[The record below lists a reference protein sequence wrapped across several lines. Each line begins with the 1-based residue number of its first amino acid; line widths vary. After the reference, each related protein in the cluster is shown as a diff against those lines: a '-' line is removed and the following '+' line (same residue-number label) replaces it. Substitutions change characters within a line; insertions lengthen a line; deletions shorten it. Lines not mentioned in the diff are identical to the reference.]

1 MNYLVVG
8 AGNASRPV
16 ARLLNYL
23 GHKVIITD
31 LKEISEFKPIYQTWL
46 HKMESEGIILD
57 LNNPEPTLEGIEAV
71 YMPPTLSDDVPIAK
85 LIAESDVKVLT
96 NEDFSQTVNDLVPVD
111 IIGITGSMGKTTT
124 TMLITSV
131 FKAAGYDVWSCSS
144 LANNLVSETIIDGII
159 TGKAKNCDIAVFEL
173 PHGTLGLLK
182 KLDIKVGVLSYL
194 TEEHL
199 NEFGGSYENYIL
211 RKLIIQDISE
221 KFIANAECMY
231 ETDLLREDTI
241 FYTMGDDADFKG
253 TMGDKSLTVTYDGGQ
268 FTTPFNMM
276 SYFFENAVGATA
288 VGLNCGISED
298 DIIKALSTFKGI
310 SAHMEDYG
318 DYNGRQVIIDA
329 AFLPDG
335 IRATLDYFEG
345 ESLVVFLDHF
355 DTSWVRDKEEVGRIL
370 DEYDNI
376 KAVLA
381 SGFDES
387 IQKTEIH
394 IAYEILDAITNEK
407 MIKVATDTLEE
418 AAELSF
424 KYSEPGDVILH
435 MGPLISFDRVNI
447 LNKIMKGLKDGSR
460 KYE

>member
-23 GHKVIITD
+23 GHNVTITD
-31 LKEISEFKPIYQTWL
+31 LKEMSEFKPIYQTWL
-46 HKMESEGIILD
+46 TKMESEGIILD
-57 LNNPEPTLEGIEAV
+57 LKNPNPTLEGFEAV
-71 YMPPTLSDDVPIAK
+71 YMPPTLPEDAPIAK
-85 LIAESDVKVLT
+85 QIAESDVKILT
-96 NEDFSQTVNDLVPVD
+96 NEEFSGMVDDLVPVD
-111 IIGITGSMGKTTT
+111 IVGITGSMGKTTT

-131 FKAAGYDVWSCSS
+131 FKAAGYNVWSCSS
-144 LANNLVSETIIDGII
+144 LANNLVSETIIDGIV
-159 TGKAKNCDIAVFEL
+159 TGKAQNCDIAVFEL
-173 PHGTLGLLK
+173 PHGTLGLLN
-182 KLDIKVGVLSYL
+182 KLNIKIGVLSYL
-194 TEEHL
+194 TKEHL
-199 NEFGGSYENYIL
+199 NEFGGSYEKYL
-211 RKLIIQDISE
+211 QRKLIIQDISE
-221 KFIANAECMY
+221 TLIANAECME
-231 ETDLLREDTI
+231 ETDMLRDDAI
-241 FYTMGDDADFKG
+241 FYRMDSDVDFKG
-253 TMGDKSLTVTYDGGQ
+253 TRGDRSLIISYDGNE
-268 FTTPFNMM
+268 FTTPFSMM
-276 SYFFENAVGATA
+276 SYFFENAVGAAA
-288 VGLNCGISED
+288 VGINYGISQE
-298 DIIKALSTFKGI
+298 DIIKALSEFKGL

-318 DYNGRQVIIDA
+318 DYNGRQVIINA

-335 IRATLDYFEG
+335 IRATLDYFDG
-345 ESLVVFLDHF
+345 DSLVVFLDHF
-355 DTSWVRDKEEVGRIL
+355 DTSWVRDKAEVGRIL

-387 IQKTEIH
+387 IQKVEIH

-424 KYSEPGDVILH
+424 KYSEPGDIILH

-447 LNKIMKGLKDGSR
+447 LNKIMKGLKEGSR

>member
-31 LKEISEFKPIYQTWL
+31 LKELSEFKPIYQTWL
-46 HKMESEGIILD
+46 HKMEDEGIILD
-57 LNNPEPTLEGIEAV
+57 LKNPEPTLDGIEAV
-71 YMPPTLSDDVPIAK
+71 YMPPTLPDDAPIAK
-85 LIAESDVKVLT
+85 LIADSDVKVLT
-96 NEDFSQTVNDLVPVD
+96 NEDFSQMVNELVPV
-111 IIGITGSMGKTTT
+111 GITGSMGKTTT

-131 FKAAGYDVWSCSS
+131 FNAAGYNVWSCSS
-144 LANNLVSETIIDGII
+144 LANNLVSETIIDGIV
-159 TGKAKNCDIAVFEL
+159 TGKAQNCDIAIFEL
-173 PHGTLGLLK
+173 PHGTLGLLN
-182 KLDIKVGVLSYL
+182 KLDIKIGVLSYL
-194 TEEHL
+194 TKEHL
-199 NEFGGSYENYIL
+199 NEFGGSYEKYLL

-221 KFIANAECMY
+221 TFIANSECAN
-231 ETDLLREDTI
+231 ETDLLRDDTI
-241 FYTMGDDADFKG
+241 FYTMDDDVDFKG
-253 TMGDKSLTVTYDGGQ
+253 TMGDKSLTVTYDEGE
-268 FTTPFNMM
+268 FTPPFHMM
-276 SYFFENAVGATA
+276 SYFFENAVGAAA
-288 VGLNCGISED
+288 VGINYGISED
-298 DIIKALSTFKGI
+298 DIIKALSTFKGL

-355 DTSWVRDKEEVGRIL
+355 DTSWVRDKAEVGRIL

-424 KYSEPGDVILH
+424 KYSEPGDIILH

>member
-23 GHKVIITD
+23 GHNVTITD
-31 LKEISEFKPIYQTWL
+31 LKEMSEFKPIYQTWL
-46 HKMESEGIILD
+46 TKMESEGIILD
-57 LNNPEPTLEGIEAV
+57 LKNPNPTLEGFEAV
-71 YMPPTLSDDVPIAK
+71 YMPPTLPEDAPIAK
-85 LIAESDVKVLT
+85 QIAESDVKILT
-96 NEDFSQTVNDLVPVD
+96 NEEFSGMVDDLVPVD
-111 IIGITGSMGKTTT
+111 IVGITGSMGKTTT

-131 FKAAGYDVWSCSS
+131 FKAAGYNVWSCSS
-144 LANNLVSETIIDGII
+144 LANNLVSETIIDGIV
-159 TGKAKNCDIAVFEL
+159 TGKAQNCDIAVFEL
-173 PHGTLGLLK
+173 PHGTLGLLN
-182 KLDIKVGVLSYL
+182 KLNIKIGVLSYL
-194 TEEHL
+194 TKEHL
-199 NEFGGSYENYIL
+199 NEFGGSYEKYL
-211 RKLIIQDISE
+211 QRKLIIQDISE
-221 KFIANAECMY
+221 TLIANAECME
-231 ETDLLREDTI
+231 ETDMLRDDAI
-241 FYTMGDDADFKG
+241 FYRMDSDVDFKG
-253 TMGDKSLTVTYDGGQ
+253 TRGDRSLIISYDGNE
-268 FTTPFNMM
+268 FTTPFSMM
-276 SYFFENAVGATA
+276 SYFFENAVGAAA
-288 VGLNCGISED
+288 VGINYGISQE
-298 DIIKALSTFKGI
+298 DIIKALSEFKGL

-335 IRATLDYFEG
+335 IRATLDYFDG

-355 DTSWVRDKEEVGRIL
+355 DTSWVRDKAEVGRIL

-387 IQKTEIH
+387 IQKVEIH

-424 KYSEPGDVILH
+424 KYSEPGDIILH

-447 LNKIMKGLKDGSR
+447 LNKIMKGLKEGSR

>member
-31 LKEISEFKPIYQTWL
+31 LKEMSEFKPIYQTWL
-46 HKMESEGIILD
+46 HKMEDEGIILD
-57 LNNPEPTLEGIEAV
+57 LKNPQPTLDGIEAV
-71 YMPPTLSDDVPIAK
+71 YMPPTLPKDAPIAK
-85 LIAESDVKVLT
+85 LIAESDVKILT
-96 NEDFSQTVNDLVPVD
+96 NEEFSEMINDLVPVD

-124 TMLITSV
+124 TSLITSV

-159 TGKAKNCDIAVFEL
+159 TGQAENCDIAVFEL
-173 PHGTLGLLK
+173 PHGSLGLLDRLK
-182 KLDIKVGVLSYL
+182 IKIGILSYL
-194 TEEHL
+194 TKEHL
-199 NEFGGSYENYIL
+199 NEFGGSYEKYIE
-211 RKLIIQDISE
+211 RKLLIQDICE
-221 KFIANAECMY
+221 IFIANNECKN
-231 ETDLLREDTI
+231 ETDLLRDDTI
-241 FYTMGDDADFKG
+241 FYTMDKDVDFKG
-253 TMGDKSLTVTYDGGQ
+253 TRADKSLTITYDGGE
-268 FTTPFNMM
+268 FTTPFKMM
-276 SYFFENAVGATA
+276 SYFFENAVGAAA
-288 VGLNCGISED
+288 VGIKYGLSEE
-298 DIIKALSTFKGI
+298 DIIKGLSTFKNL

-318 DYNGRQVIIDA
+318 DYNGRQVIVDA

-355 DTSWVRDKEEVGRIL
+355 DTSWVRDKAEVGRVL

-387 IQKTEIH
+387 IQKVELH
-394 IAYEILDAITNEK
+394 IAQEILDAITNENMVK
-407 MIKVATDTLEE
+407 IATESLEK

-424 KYSEPGDVILH
+424 KYSEPGDIILH
-435 MGPLISFDRVNI
+435 MGPLISFDRINV
-447 LNKIMKGLKDGSR
+447 LNKINKGLEDGRR

>member
-31 LKEISEFKPIYQTWL
+31 LKEMSEFKPIYQTWL
-46 HKMESEGIILD
+46 HKMEDEGIILD
-57 LNNPEPTLEGIEAV
+57 LKNPQPTLDGIEAV
-71 YMPPTLSDDVPIAK
+71 YMPPTLPKDAPIAK
-85 LIAESDVKVLT
+85 LIAESDVKILT
-96 NEDFSQTVNDLVPVD
+96 NEEFSEMINDLVPVD

-124 TMLITSV
+124 TSLITSV
-131 FKAAGYDVWSCSS
+131 FKAAGYNVWSCSS

-159 TGKAKNCDIAVFEL
+159 TGEAENCDIAVFEL
-173 PHGTLGLLK
+173 PHGSLGLLD
-182 KLDIKVGVLSYL
+182 KLKIKIGILSYL
-194 TEEHL
+194 TKEHL
-199 NEFGGSYENYIL
+199 NEFGGSYEKYIE
-211 RKLIIQDISE
+211 RKLLIQDICE
-221 KFIANAECMY
+221 IFIANNECKN
-231 ETDLLREDTI
+231 ETDLLRDDTI
-241 FYTMGDDADFKG
+241 FYTMDKDVDFKG
-253 TMGDKSLTVTYDGGQ
+253 TRADKSLTITYDGGE
-268 FTTPFNMM
+268 FTTPFKMM
-276 SYFFENAVGATA
+276 SYFFENAVGAAA
-288 VGLNCGISED
+288 VGIKYGLSEE
-298 DIIKALSTFKGI
+298 DIIKGLSTFKNL

-318 DYNGRQVIIDA
+318 DYNGRQVIVDA

-355 DTSWVRDKEEVGRIL
+355 DTSWVRDKAEVGRVL

-387 IQKTEIH
+387 IQKVELH
-394 IAYEILDAITNEK
+394 IAQEILDAITNENMVK
-407 MIKVATDTLEE
+407 IATESLEK

-424 KYSEPGDVILH
+424 KYSEPGDIILH
-435 MGPLISFDRVNI
+435 MGPLISFDRINV
-447 LNKIMKGLKDGSR
+447 LNKINKGLEDGRR

>member
-31 LKEISEFKPIYQTWL
+31 LKEMSEFKPIYQTWL
-46 HKMESEGIILD
+46 HKMEDEGIILD
-57 LNNPEPTLEGIEAV
+57 LKNPQPTLDGIEAV
-71 YMPPTLSDDVPIAK
+71 YMPPTLPKDAPIAK
-85 LIAESDVKVLT
+85 LIAESDVKILT
-96 NEDFSQTVNDLVPVD
+96 NEEFSEMINDLVPVD

-124 TMLITSV
+124 TSLITGV

-159 TGKAKNCDIAVFEL
+159 TGQAENCDIAVFEL
-173 PHGTLGLLK
+173 PHGSLGLLDRLK
-182 KLDIKVGVLSYL
+182 IKIGILSYL
-194 TEEHL
+194 TKEHL
-199 NEFGGSYENYIL
+199 NEFGGSYEKYIE
-211 RKLIIQDISE
+211 RKLLIQDICE
-221 KFIANAECMY
+221 IFIANNECKN
-231 ETDLLREDTI
+231 ETDLLRDDTI
-241 FYTMGDDADFKG
+241 FYTMDKDVDFKG
-253 TMGDKSLTVTYDGGQ
+253 TRADKSLTITYDGGE
-268 FTTPFNMM
+268 FTTPFKMM
-276 SYFFENAVGATA
+276 SYFFENAVGAAA
-288 VGLNCGISED
+288 VGIKYGLSEE
-298 DIIKALSTFKGI
+298 DIIKGLSTFKNL

-318 DYNGRQVIIDA
+318 DYNGRQVIVDA

-355 DTSWVRDKEEVGRIL
+355 DTSWVRDKAEVGRVL

-387 IQKTEIH
+387 IQKVELH
-394 IAYEILDAITNEK
+394 IAQEILDAITNENMVK
-407 MIKVATDTLEE
+407 IATESLEK

-424 KYSEPGDVILH
+424 KYSEPGDIILH
-435 MGPLISFDRVNI
+435 MGPLISFDRINV
-447 LNKIMKGLKDGSR
+447 LNKINKGLEDGRR

>member
-335 IRATLDYFEG
+335 IRTTLDYFEG

-435 MGPLISFDRVNI
+435 IGPLISFDRVNI

>member
-31 LKEISEFKPIYQTWL
+31 LKEMSEFKPIYQTWL
-46 HKMESEGIILD
+46 HKMEDEGIILD
-57 LNNPEPTLEGIEAV
+57 LKNPQPTLDGIEAV
-71 YMPPTLSDDVPIAK
+71 YMPPTLPKDAPIAK
-85 LIAESDVKVLT
+85 LIAESDVKILT
-96 NEDFSQTVNDLVPVD
+96 NEEFSEMINDLVPVD

-124 TMLITSV
+124 TSLITSV

-159 TGKAKNCDIAVFEL
+159 TGQAENCDIAVFEL
-173 PHGTLGLLK
+173 PHGSLGLLDRLK
-182 KLDIKVGVLSYL
+182 IKIGILSYL
-194 TEEHL
+194 TKEHL
-199 NEFGGSYENYIL
+199 NEFGGSYEKYIE
-211 RKLIIQDISE
+211 RKLLIQDICE
-221 KFIANAECMY
+221 IFIANNECKN
-231 ETDLLREDTI
+231 ETDLLRDDTI
-241 FYTMGDDADFKG
+241 FYTMDKDVDFKG
-253 TMGDKSLTVTYDGGQ
+253 TRADKSLTITYDGGE
-268 FTTPFNMM
+268 FTTPFKMM
-276 SYFFENAVGATA
+276 SYFFENAVGAAA
-288 VGLNCGISED
+288 VGIKYGLSEE
-298 DIIKALSTFKGI
+298 DIIKGLSTFKNL

-318 DYNGRQVIIDA
+318 DYNGRQVIVDA

-355 DTSWVRDKEEVGRIL
+355 DTSWVRDKAEVGRVL

-387 IQKTEIH
+387 IQKVELH
-394 IAYEILDAITNEK
+394 IAQEILDAITNENVVK
-407 MIKVATDTLEE
+407 IATESLEK

-424 KYSEPGDVILH
+424 KYSEPGDIILH
-435 MGPLISFDRVNI
+435 MGPLISFDRINV
-447 LNKIMKGLKDGSR
+447 LNKINKGLEDGRR

>member
-23 GHKVIITD
+23 GHNVTITD
-31 LKEISEFKPIYQTWL
+31 LKEMSEFKPIYQTWL
-46 HKMESEGIILD
+46 TKMESEGIFLD
-57 LNNPEPTLEGIEAV
+57 LKNPNPTLEGFEAV
-71 YMPPTLSDDVPIAK
+71 YMPPTLPEDAPIAK
-85 LIAESDVKVLT
+85 QIAESDVKILT
-96 NEDFSQTVNDLVPVD
+96 NEEFSGMVDDLVPVD
-111 IIGITGSMGKTTT
+111 IVGITGSMGKTTT

-131 FKAAGYDVWSCSS
+131 FKAAGYNVWSCSS
-144 LANNLVSETIIDGII
+144 LANNLVSETIIDGIV
-159 TGKAKNCDIAVFEL
+159 TGKAQNCDIAVFEL
-173 PHGTLGLLK
+173 PHGTLGLLN
-182 KLDIKVGVLSYL
+182 KLNIKIGVLSYL
-194 TEEHL
+194 TKEHL
-199 NEFGGSYENYIL
+199 NEFGGSYEKYL
-211 RKLIIQDISE
+211 QRKLIIQDISE
-221 KFIANAECMY
+221 TLIANAECME
-231 ETDLLREDTI
+231 ETDMLRDDAI
-241 FYTMGDDADFKG
+241 FYRMDSDDDFKG
-253 TMGDKSLTVTYDGGQ
+253 TRGDRSLIISYDGNE
-268 FTTPFNMM
+268 FTTPFSMM
-276 SYFFENAVGATA
+276 SYFFENAVGAAA
-288 VGLNCGISED
+288 VGINYGISQE
-298 DIIKALSTFKGI
+298 DIIKALSEFKGL

-335 IRATLDYFEG
+335 IRATLDYFDG

-355 DTSWVRDKEEVGRIL
+355 DTSWVRDKAEVGRIL

-387 IQKTEIH
+387 IQKVEIH

-424 KYSEPGDVILH
+424 KYSEPGDIILH

-447 LNKIMKGLKDGSR
+447 LNKIMKGLKEGSR

>member
-31 LKEISEFKPIYQTWL
+31 LKEMSEFKPIYQTWL
-46 HKMESEGIILD
+46 HKMEGEGIILD
-57 LNNPEPTLEGIEAV
+57 LKNPQPTLDGIEAV
-71 YMPPTLSDDVPIAK
+71 YMPPTLPKDAPIAK
-85 LIAESDVKVLT
+85 LIADSDVKILT
-96 NEDFSQTVNDLVPVD
+96 NEEFSEMINDLVPVD

-124 TMLITSV
+124 TSLITSV

-159 TGKAKNCDIAVFEL
+159 TGQAENCDIAVFEL
-173 PHGTLGLLK
+173 PHGSIGLLDR
-182 KLDIKVGVLSYL
+182 LEIKIGILSYL
-194 TEEHL
+194 TKEHL
-199 NEFGGSYENYIL
+199 NEFGGSYEKYIE
-211 RKLIIQDISE
+211 RKLLIQDICE
-221 KFIANAECMY
+221 IFIANNECRN
-231 ETDLLREDTI
+231 ETDLLRDDTI
-241 FYTMGDDADFKG
+241 FYTMDKDVDFKG
-253 TMGDKSLTVTYDGGQ
+253 TRSGKSLTITYDGGE
-268 FTTPFNMM
+268 FTTPFKMM
-276 SYFFENAVGATA
+276 SYFFENAVGAAA
-288 VGLNCGISED
+288 VGIKYGLSEED
-298 DIIKALSTFKGI
+298 VIKGLSTYKNL

-355 DTSWVRDKEEVGRIL
+355 DTSWVRDKAEVGRVL

-387 IQKTEIH
+387 IQKVELH
-394 IAYEILDAITNEK
+394 IAQEILDAITNENMVK
-407 MIKVATDTLEE
+407 IATESLEK

-424 KYSEPGDVILH
+424 KYSEPGDIILH
-435 MGPLISFDRVNI
+435 MGPLISFDRINV
-447 LNKIMKGLKDGSR
+447 LNKINKGLEDGRR

>member
-31 LKEISEFKPIYQTWL
+31 LKEMSEFKPIYQTWL
-46 HKMESEGIILD
+46 HKMEDEGIILD
-57 LNNPEPTLEGIEAV
+57 LKNPQPTLDGIEAV
-71 YMPPTLSDDVPIAK
+71 YMPPTLPKDAPIAK
-85 LIAESDVKVLT
+85 LIAESDVKILT
-96 NEDFSQTVNDLVPVD
+96 NEEFSEMINDLVPVD

-124 TMLITSV
+124 TSLITSV

-159 TGKAKNCDIAVFEL
+159 TGQAENCDIAVFEL
-173 PHGTLGLLK
+173 PHGSLGLLD
-182 KLDIKVGVLSYL
+182 KLKIKIGILSYL
-194 TEEHL
+194 TKEHL
-199 NEFGGSYENYIL
+199 NEFGGSYEKYIE
-211 RKLIIQDISE
+211 RKLLIQDICE
-221 KFIANAECMY
+221 IFIANNECKN
-231 ETDLLREDTI
+231 ETDLLRDDTI
-241 FYTMGDDADFKG
+241 FYTMDKDVDFKG
-253 TMGDKSLTVTYDGGQ
+253 TRADKSLTITYDGGE
-268 FTTPFNMM
+268 FTTPFKMM
-276 SYFFENAVGATA
+276 SYFFENAVGAAA
-288 VGLNCGISED
+288 VGIKYGLSEE
-298 DIIKALSTFKGI
+298 DIIKGLSTFKNL

-318 DYNGRQVIIDA
+318 DYNGRQVIVDA

-355 DTSWVRDKEEVGRIL
+355 DTSWVRDKAEVGRVL

-387 IQKTEIH
+387 IQKVELH
-394 IAYEILDAITNEK
+394 IAQEILDAITNENMVK
-407 MIKVATDTLEE
+407 IATESLEK

-424 KYSEPGDVILH
+424 KYSEPGDIILH
-435 MGPLISFDRVNI
+435 MGPLISFDRINV
-447 LNKIMKGLKDGSR
+447 LNKINKGLEDGR
-460 KYE
+460 GKYE

>member
-231 ETDLLREDTI
+231 ETDLVRDDTI

-335 IRATLDYFEG
+335 IRTTLDYFEG

-435 MGPLISFDRVNI
+435 IGPLISFDRVNI

>member
-31 LKEISEFKPIYQTWL
+31 LKEMSEFKPIYQTWL
-46 HKMESEGIILD
+46 HKMEDEGIILD
-57 LNNPEPTLEGIEAV
+57 LKNPQPTLDGIEAV
-71 YMPPTLSDDVPIAK
+71 YMPPTLPKDAPIAK
-85 LIAESDVKVLT
+85 LIAESDVKILT
-96 NEDFSQTVNDLVPVD
+96 NEEFSEMINDLVPVD

-124 TMLITSV
+124 TSLITGV

-159 TGKAKNCDIAVFEL
+159 TGQAENCDIAVFEL
-173 PHGTLGLLK
+173 PHGSLGLLD
-182 KLDIKVGVLSYL
+182 KLKIKIGILSYL
-194 TEEHL
+194 TTEHL
-199 NEFGGSYENYIL
+199 NEFVGSYEKYIE
-211 RKLIIQDISE
+211 RKLLIQDICE
-221 KFIANAECMY
+221 IFIANNECKN
-231 ETDLLREDTI
+231 ETDLLRDDTI
-241 FYTMGDDADFKG
+241 FYTMDKDVDFKG
-253 TMGDKSLTVTYDGGQ
+253 TRADKSLTITYDGGE
-268 FTTPFNMM
+268 FTTPFKMM
-276 SYFFENAVGATA
+276 SYFFENAVGAAA
-288 VGLNCGISED
+288 VGIKYGLSEE
-298 DIIKALSTFKGI
+298 DIIKGLSTFKNL

-318 DYNGRQVIIDA
+318 DYNGRQVIVDA

-355 DTSWVRDKEEVGRIL
+355 DTSWVRDKAEVGRVL

-387 IQKTEIH
+387 IQKVELH
-394 IAYEILDAITNEK
+394 IAQEILDAITNENVVK
-407 MIKVATDTLEE
+407 IATESLEK

-424 KYSEPGDVILH
+424 KYSEPGDIILH
-435 MGPLISFDRVNI
+435 MGPLISFDRINV
-447 LNKIMKGLKDGSR
+447 LNKINKGLEDGRR

>member
-231 ETDLLREDTI
+231 ETDLLRDDTI

-447 LNKIMKGLKDGSR
+447 LNKIMKGIKDGSR

>member
-71 YMPPTLSDDVPIAK
+71 YMPPTLPDDVPIAK

-231 ETDLLREDTI
+231 ETDLLRDDTI

-435 MGPLISFDRVNI
+435 IGPLISFDRVNI

>member
-231 ETDLLREDTI
+231 ETDLLRDDTI

-435 MGPLISFDRVNI
+435 MGPLISFDRVKI

>member
-31 LKEISEFKPIYQTWL
+31 LKEMSEFKPIYQTWL
-46 HKMESEGIILD
+46 HKMEDEGIILD
-57 LNNPEPTLEGIEAV
+57 LKNPQPTLDGIEAV
-71 YMPPTLSDDVPIAK
+71 YMPPTLPKDAPIAK
-85 LIAESDVKVLT
+85 LIAESDVKILT
-96 NEDFSQTVNDLVPVD
+96 NEEFSEMINDLVPVD

-124 TMLITSV
+124 TSLITSV
-131 FKAAGYDVWSCSS
+131 FKAAGYNVWSCSS

-159 TGKAKNCDIAVFEL
+159 TGQAENCDIAVFEL
-173 PHGTLGLLK
+173 PHGSLGLLDRLK
-182 KLDIKVGVLSYL
+182 IKIGILSYL
-194 TEEHL
+194 TKEHL
-199 NEFGGSYENYIL
+199 NEFGGSYEKYIE
-211 RKLIIQDISE
+211 RKLLIQDICE
-221 KFIANAECMY
+221 IFIANNECKN
-231 ETDLLREDTI
+231 ETDLLRDDTI
-241 FYTMGDDADFKG
+241 FYTMDKDVDFKG
-253 TMGDKSLTVTYDGGQ
+253 TRADKSLTITYDGGE
-268 FTTPFNMM
+268 FTTPFKMM
-276 SYFFENAVGATA
+276 SYFFENAVGAAA
-288 VGLNCGISED
+288 VGIKYGLSEE
-298 DIIKALSTFKGI
+298 DIIKGLSTFKNL

-318 DYNGRQVIIDA
+318 DYNGRQVIVDA

-355 DTSWVRDKEEVGRIL
+355 DTSWVRDKAEVGRVL

-387 IQKTEIH
+387 IQKVELH
-394 IAYEILDAITNEK
+394 IAQEILDAITNENVVK
-407 MIKVATDTLEE
+407 IATESLEK

-424 KYSEPGDVILH
+424 KYSEPGDIILH
-435 MGPLISFDRVNI
+435 MGPLISFDRINV
-447 LNKIMKGLKDGSR
+447 LNKINKGLEDGRR

>member
-31 LKEISEFKPIYQTWL
+31 LKEMSEFKPIYQTWL
-46 HKMESEGIILD
+46 HKMEDEGIILD
-57 LNNPEPTLEGIEAV
+57 LKNPQPTLDGIEAV
-71 YMPPTLSDDVPIAK
+71 YMPPTLPKDAPIAK
-85 LIAESDVKVLT
+85 LIAESDVKILT
-96 NEDFSQTVNDLVPVD
+96 NEEFSEMINDLVPVD

-124 TMLITSV
+124 TSLITSV
-131 FKAAGYDVWSCSS
+131 FKAAGYNVWSCSS

-159 TGKAKNCDIAVFEL
+159 TGQAENCDIAVFEL
-173 PHGTLGLLK
+173 PHGSLGLLDRLK
-182 KLDIKVGVLSYL
+182 IKIGILSYL
-194 TEEHL
+194 TKEHL
-199 NEFGGSYENYIL
+199 NEFGGSYEKYIE
-211 RKLIIQDISE
+211 RKLLIQDICE
-221 KFIANAECMY
+221 IFIANNECKN
-231 ETDLLREDTI
+231 ETDLLRDDTI
-241 FYTMGDDADFKG
+241 FYTMDKDVDFKG
-253 TMGDKSLTVTYDGGQ
+253 TRADKSLTITYDGGE
-268 FTTPFNMM
+268 FTTPFKMM
-276 SYFFENAVGATA
+276 SYFFENAVGAAA
-288 VGLNCGISED
+288 VGIKYGLSEE
-298 DIIKALSTFKGI
+298 DIIKGLSTFKNL

-318 DYNGRQVIIDA
+318 DYNGRQVIVDA

-355 DTSWVRDKEEVGRIL
+355 DTSWVRDKAEVGRVL

-387 IQKTEIH
+387 IQKVELH
-394 IAYEILDAITNEK
+394 IAQEILDAITNENMVK
-407 MIKVATDTLEE
+407 IATESLEK

-424 KYSEPGDVILH
+424 KYSEPGDIILH
-435 MGPLISFDRVNI
+435 MGPLISFDRINV
-447 LNKIMKGLKDGSR
+447 LNKINKGLEDGRR

>member
-31 LKEISEFKPIYQTWL
+31 LKEMSELKPIYQTWL
-46 HKMESEGIILD
+46 HKMEDEGIILD
-57 LNNPEPTLEGIEAV
+57 LKNPQPTLDGIEAV
-71 YMPPTLSDDVPIAK
+71 YMPPTLPKDAPIAK
-85 LIAESDVKVLT
+85 LIAESDVKILT
-96 NEDFSQTVNDLVPVD
+96 NEEFSEMINDLVPVD

-124 TMLITSV
+124 TSLITSV

-159 TGKAKNCDIAVFEL
+159 TGEAKNCDIAVFEL
-173 PHGTLGLLK
+173 PHGSLGLLD
-182 KLDIKVGVLSYL
+182 KLKIKIGILSYL
-194 TEEHL
+194 TKEHL
-199 NEFGGSYENYIL
+199 NEFGGSYEKYIE
-211 RKLIIQDISE
+211 RKLLIQDISE
-221 KFIANAECMY
+221 IFIANNECKN
-231 ETDLLREDTI
+231 ETDLLRDDTI
-241 FYTMGDDADFKG
+241 FYTMDKDVDFKG
-253 TMGDKSLTVTYDGGQ
+253 TRADKSLTITYDGGE
-268 FTTPFNMM
+268 FTTPFKMM
-276 SYFFENAVGATA
+276 SYFFENAVGAAA
-288 VGLNCGISED
+288 VGIKYGLSEE
-298 DIIKALSTFKGI
+298 DIIKGLSTFKNL

-318 DYNGRQVIIDA
+318 DYNGRQVIVDA

-355 DTSWVRDKEEVGRIL
+355 DTSWVRDKAEVGRVL

-387 IQKTEIH
+387 IQKVELH
-394 IAYEILDAITNEK
+394 IAQEILDAITNENMVK
-407 MIKVATDTLEE
+407 IATESLEK

-424 KYSEPGDVILH
+424 KYSEPGDIILH
-435 MGPLISFDRVNI
+435 MGPLISFDRINV
-447 LNKIMKGLKDGSR
+447 LNKINKGLEDGRR

>member
-31 LKEISEFKPIYQTWL
+31 LKEMSEFKPIYQTWL
-46 HKMESEGIILD
+46 HKMEDEGIILD
-57 LNNPEPTLEGIEAV
+57 LKNPQPTLDGIEAV
-71 YMPPTLSDDVPIAK
+71 YMPPTLPKDAPIAK
-85 LIAESDVKVLT
+85 LIAESDVKILT
-96 NEDFSQTVNDLVPVD
+96 NEEFSEMINDLVPVD

-124 TMLITSV
+124 TSLITSV

-159 TGKAKNCDIAVFEL
+159 TGQAENCDIAVFEL
-173 PHGTLGLLK
+173 PHGSLGLLD
-182 KLDIKVGVLSYL
+182 KLKIKIGILSYL
-194 TEEHL
+194 TKEHL
-199 NEFGGSYENYIL
+199 NEFGGSYEKYIE
-211 RKLIIQDISE
+211 RKLLIQDICE
-221 KFIANAECMY
+221 IFIANNECKN
-231 ETDLLREDTI
+231 ETDLLRDDTI
-241 FYTMGDDADFKG
+241 FYTMDKDVDFKG
-253 TMGDKSLTVTYDGGQ
+253 TRADKSLTITYDGGE
-268 FTTPFNMM
+268 FTTPFKMM
-276 SYFFENAVGATA
+276 SYFFENAVGAAA
-288 VGLNCGISED
+288 VGIKYGLSEE
-298 DIIKALSTFKGI
+298 DIIKGLSTFKNL

-318 DYNGRQVIIDA
+318 DYNGRQVIVDA

-335 IRATLDYFEG
+335 IRATLDYFDG

-355 DTSWVRDKEEVGRIL
+355 DTSWVRDKAEVGRVL

-387 IQKTEIH
+387 IQKVELH
-394 IAYEILDAITNEK
+394 IAQEILDAITNENVVK
-407 MIKVATDTLEE
+407 IATESLEK

-424 KYSEPGDVILH
+424 KYSEPGDIILH
-435 MGPLISFDRVNI
+435 MGPLISFDRINV
-447 LNKIMKGLKDGSR
+447 LNKINKGLEDGRR

>member
-8 AGNASRPV
+8 AGNASRPI

-231 ETDLLREDTI
+231 ETDLLRDDTI

>member
-231 ETDLLREDTI
+231 ETDLLRDDTI

-310 SAHMEDYG
+310 SAHMELLW
-318 DYNGRQVIIDA
+318 II
-329 AFLPDG
+329 LKG
-335 IRATLDYFEG
+335 
-345 ESLVVFLDHF
+345 
-355 DTSWVRDKEEVGRIL
+355 
-370 DEYDNI
+370 
-376 KAVLA
+376 KAL
-381 SGFDES
+381 
-387 IQKTEIH
+387 
-394 IAYEILDAITNEK
+394 
-407 MIKVATDTLEE
+407 
-418 AAELSF
+418 
-424 KYSEPGDVILH
+424 
-435 MGPLISFDRVNI
+435 
-447 LNKIMKGLKDGSR
+447 
-460 KYE
+460 

>member
-31 LKEISEFKPIYQTWL
+31 LKEMSEFKPIYQTWL
-46 HKMESEGIILD
+46 RKMEGEGIILD
-57 LNNPEPTLEGIEAV
+57 LKNPQPALDGIEAV
-71 YMPPTLSDDVPIAK
+71 YMPPTLPKDAPIAK
-85 LIAESDVKVLT
+85 LIADSDVKILT
-96 NEDFSQTVNDLVPVD
+96 NEEFSEMINDLVPVD

-124 TMLITSV
+124 TSLITSV

-159 TGKAKNCDIAVFEL
+159 TGQAENCDIAVFEL
-173 PHGTLGLLK
+173 PHGSIGLLDR
-182 KLDIKVGVLSYL
+182 LEIKIGILSYL
-194 TEEHL
+194 TKEHL
-199 NEFGGSYENYIL
+199 NEFGGSYEKYIE
-211 RKLIIQDISE
+211 RKLLIQDICE
-221 KFIANAECMY
+221 IFIANNECRN
-231 ETDLLREDTI
+231 ETDLLRDDTI
-241 FYTMGDDADFKG
+241 FYTMDKDVDFKG
-253 TMGDKSLTVTYDGGQ
+253 TRSGKSLTITYDGGE
-268 FTTPFNMM
+268 FTTPFKMM
-276 SYFFENAVGATA
+276 SYFFENAVGAAA
-288 VGLNCGISED
+288 VGIKYGLSEED
-298 DIIKALSTFKGI
+298 VIKGLSTYKNL

-318 DYNGRQVIIDA
+318 DYNGRQVIVDA

-345 ESLVVFLDHF
+345 KSLVVFLDHF
-355 DTSWVRDKEEVGRIL
+355 DTSWVRDKAEVGRVL

-387 IQKTEIH
+387 IQKVELH
-394 IAYEILDAITNEK
+394 IAQEILDAITNENMVK
-407 MIKVATDTLEE
+407 IATESLEK

-424 KYSEPGDVILH
+424 KYSEPGDIILH
-435 MGPLISFDRVNI
+435 MGPLISFDRINV
-447 LNKIMKGLKDGSR
+447 LNKINKGLEDGRR

>member
-31 LKEISEFKPIYQTWL
+31 LKEMSEFKPIYQTWL
-46 HKMESEGIILD
+46 HKMEDEGIILD
-57 LNNPEPTLEGIEAV
+57 LKNPQPTLDGIEAV
-71 YMPPTLSDDVPIAK
+71 YMPPTLPKDAPIAK
-85 LIAESDVKVLT
+85 LIAESDVKILT
-96 NEDFSQTVNDLVPVD
+96 NEEFSEMINDLVPVD

-124 TMLITSV
+124 TSLITSV

-159 TGKAKNCDIAVFEL
+159 TGQAENCDIAVFEL
-173 PHGTLGLLK
+173 PHGSLGLLD
-182 KLDIKVGVLSYL
+182 KLKIKIGILSYL
-194 TEEHL
+194 TKEHL
-199 NEFGGSYENYIL
+199 NEFGGSYEKYIE
-211 RKLIIQDISE
+211 RKLLIQDICE
-221 KFIANAECMY
+221 IFIANNECKN
-231 ETDLLREDTI
+231 ETDLLRDDTI
-241 FYTMGDDADFKG
+241 FYTMDKDVDFKG
-253 TMGDKSLTVTYDGGQ
+253 TRADKSLTITYDGGE
-268 FTTPFNMM
+268 FTTPFKMM
-276 SYFFENAVGATA
+276 SYFFENAVGAAA
-288 VGLNCGISED
+288 VGIKYGLSEE
-298 DIIKALSTFKGI
+298 DIIKGLSTFKNL

-318 DYNGRQVIIDA
+318 DYNGRQVIVDA

-355 DTSWVRDKEEVGRIL
+355 DTSWVRDKAEVGRVL

-387 IQKTEIH
+387 IQKVELH
-394 IAYEILDAITNEK
+394 IAQEILDAITNENVVK
-407 MIKVATDTLEE
+407 IATESLEK

-424 KYSEPGDVILH
+424 KYSEPGDIILH
-435 MGPLISFDRVNI
+435 MGPLISFDRINV
-447 LNKIMKGLKDGSR
+447 LNKINKGLEDGRR

>member
-31 LKEISEFKPIYQTWL
+31 LKEMSEFKPIYQTWL
-46 HKMESEGIILD
+46 HKMEDEGIILD
-57 LNNPEPTLEGIEAV
+57 LKNPQPTLDGIEAV
-71 YMPPTLSDDVPIAK
+71 YMPPTLPKDAPIAK
-85 LIAESDVKVLT
+85 LIAESDVKILT
-96 NEDFSQTVNDLVPVD
+96 NEEFSEMINDLVPVD

-124 TMLITSV
+124 TSLITSV
-131 FKAAGYDVWSCSS
+131 FKAAGYNVWSCSS

-159 TGKAKNCDIAVFEL
+159 TGEAENCDIAVFEL
-173 PHGTLGLLK
+173 PHGSLGLLD
-182 KLDIKVGVLSYL
+182 KLKIKIGILSYL
-194 TEEHL
+194 TKEHL
-199 NEFGGSYENYIL
+199 NEFGGSYEKYIE
-211 RKLIIQDISE
+211 RKLLIQDISE
-221 KFIANAECMY
+221 IFIANNECKN
-231 ETDLLREDTI
+231 ETDLLRDDTI
-241 FYTMGDDADFKG
+241 FYTMDKDVDFKG
-253 TMGDKSLTVTYDGGQ
+253 TRADKSLTITYDGGE
-268 FTTPFNMM
+268 FTTPFKMM
-276 SYFFENAVGATA
+276 SYFFENAVGAAA
-288 VGLNCGISED
+288 VGIKYGLSEE
-298 DIIKALSTFKGI
+298 DIIKGLSTFKNL

-318 DYNGRQVIIDA
+318 DYNGRQVIVDA

-355 DTSWVRDKEEVGRIL
+355 DTSWVRDKAEVGRVL

-387 IQKTEIH
+387 IQKVELH
-394 IAYEILDAITNEK
+394 IAQEILDAITNENMVK
-407 MIKVATDTLEE
+407 IATESLEK

-424 KYSEPGDVILH
+424 KYSEPGDIILH
-435 MGPLISFDRVNI
+435 MGPLISFDRINV
-447 LNKIMKGLKDGSR
+447 LNKINKGLEDGRR

>member
-231 ETDLLREDTI
+231 ETDLLRDDTI

>member
-16 ARLLNYL
+16 ARLLNHL

-31 LKEISEFKPIYQTWL
+31 LKEMSEFKPIYQTWL
-46 HKMESEGIILD
+46 HKMEGEGIILD
-57 LNNPEPTLEGIEAV
+57 LKNPEPTLDGIEAV
-71 YMPPTLSDDVPIAK
+71 YMPPTLPEDAPIAK

-96 NEDFSQTVNDLVPVD
+96 NEDFSEMVNELVPVD
-111 IIGITGSMGKTTT
+111 VVGITGSMGKTTT

-131 FKAAGYDVWSCSS
+131 FKAAGYNVWSCSS

-159 TGKAKNCDIAVFEL
+159 TGKAQNCDIAVFEL
-173 PHGTLGLLK
+173 PHGTLGLLN
-182 KLDIKVGVLSYL
+182 KLNIKIGVLSYL
-194 TEEHL
+194 TKEHL
-199 NEFGGSYENYIL
+199 NEFGGSYEKYLL
-211 RKLIIQDISE
+211 RKDV
-221 KFIANAECMY
+221 
-231 ETDLLREDTI
+231 
-241 FYTMGDDADFKG
+241 DFKG
-253 TMGDKSLTVTYDGGQ
+253 TMGDKSLTVTYGGGE

-276 SYFFENAVGATA
+276 SYFFENAVGAAA
-288 VGLNCGISED
+288 VGIKYGISEK
-298 DIIKALSTFKGI
+298 DIIKALSTFKGL

-335 IRATLDYFEG
+335 IRATLDYFDG

-355 DTSWVRDKEEVGRIL
+355 DTSWVRDKAEVGRIL

-424 KYSEPGDVILH
+424 KYSEPGDIILH